1 MKAVGRIVFF
11 DGERALIL
19 VRRHRR
25 RGIKREM
32 VGWNPWIPIPGVYVP
47 EELKEIVESSH
58 RNGKVLMVEFV
69 LLAEEVGA
77 GEEGNYE
84 FRVTFTREGVEYWM
98 NGYLSD
104 DAGVVDVLGIPFRVE
119 GLSEGGYT
127 RREKT
132 GTENGPHG

>member
-1 MKAVGRIVFF
+1 
-11 DGERALIL
+11 
-19 VRRHRR
+19 
-25 RGIKREM
+25 
-32 VGWNPWIPIPGVYVP
+32 
-47 EELKEIVESSH
+47 
-58 RNGKVLMVEFV
+58 MVEFV

-104 DAGVVDVLGIPFRVE
+104 DAGVIDVLGIPFRVE